1 MSISHQTVVVGELP
15 ISESVTNNATKFTL
29 QPNTILLQPN
39 NILSQQ
45 NNNLTQSSLLE
56 PQTVAT
62 FKKNVICYD
71 VIKDFSIKNKR
82 RVFSDM
88 RTASI
93 PVSTN
98 TFFPRYGFTSGEF
111 STWTILTESNRK
123 TTRSGV
129 KA

>member
-15 ISESVTNNATKFTL
+15 VSESVNNYTTDFIA
-29 QPNTILLQPN
+29 QPT
-39 NILSQQ
+39 
-45 NNNLTQSSLLE
+45 NNLTQPSLLE

>member
-15 ISESVTNNATKFTL
+15 VSESVNNYATNFIA
-29 QPNTILLQPN
+29 QPN
-39 NILSQQ
+39 NVLPQPT
-45 NNNLTQSSLLE
+45 NNLTQPSLLE

>member
-15 ISESVTNNATKFTL
+15 VSESVTNNAT
-29 QPNTILLQPN
+29 NYN
-39 NILSQQ
+39 LSQQ
-45 NNNLTQSSLLE
+45 NNNLSQPSLLE
-56 PQTVAT
+56 SQTVAT

>member
-1 MSISHQTVVVGELP
+1 MSISHQAVVVGELP
-15 ISESVTNNATKFTL
+15 VSESVNNYTTDFIA
-29 QPNTILLQPN
+29 QPN
-39 NILSQQ
+39 NVLPQPT
-45 NNNLTQSSLLE
+45 NNLTQPSLLE